1 MAWIARNAYLGTADM
16 QNNATEF
23 WNKMSALGVTKEAAA
38 AMLGNM
44 QTESTINPGIWEG
57 LNPYAGG
64 YGLVQ
69 WTPYTKYSEWA
80 GSGWQNNGNK
90 QCERIIYEAANGL
103 QWFEN
108 PNAPVVNPP
117 ITLAEFLKST
127 LDVGTLANYF
137 LWYYEHPAVTIQPN
151 RATQAREWYE
161 FLGGVTPPQPQPAT
175 RTKIP
180 VWMMCRPNSKRR
192 RIY

>member
-57 LNPYAGG
+57 LNPYVGG

-80 GSGWQNNGNK
+80 GSGWQNNGDK
-90 QCERIIYEAANGL
+90 QCERIIYEAANNL

-108 PNAPVVNPP
+108 PNAPIVNPP

-151 RATQAREWYE
+151 RATQAREWYD
-161 FLGGVTPPQPQPAT
+161 FLGGVTPPQPTT

-180 VWMMCRPNSKRR
+180 VWMMCKPNSKRR